1 MSYILLLLIFL
12 VSVLILYKYIKS
24 KPQEEQ
30 RGYLVKFILIL
41 LSAILVFLAI
51 SGRIHWL
58 GALMAGLLTVL
69 RFILPII
76 LKTLPFLS
84 QIRTK
89 RKDKPDND
97 TQMSQKEALKIL
109 GLSGKPKED
118 EIISAHKKLIQK
130 IHPDRGGS
138 EYLATTINLAKDTLL
153 KRR

>member
-1 MSYILLLLIFL
+1 M
-12 VSVLILYKYIKS
+12 
-24 KPQEEQ
+24 
-30 RGYLVKFILIL
+30 KFILIL

-69 RFILPII
+69 RFILHNNSKDSTFP
-76 LKTLPFLS
+76 LS
-84 QIRTK
+84 NTYKKK
-89 RKDKPDND
+89 RKSDND

-138 EYLATTINLAKDTLL
+138 EYLATTSTLQ
-153 KRR
+153 RTHY